1 MLVSAGPG
9 NGCPSGFRLPSWVPD
24 YARRYLDHTNNGIS
38 IRELARAYGCAPS
51 TVLRQIRRVEGRRDD
66 PLIDTALNRL
76 SKFLLS
82 SDRKES
88 HEMTARPAALEHD
101 DDSQLE
107 GEARR
112 ILRRL
117 CERDT
122 ILAVSTDLEQA
133 AVLRIDGQSPK
144 RIAVVDR
151 RYAEAFALKEWISSR
166 RKGRVAQYEITN
178 AGRAALKQLLTDERE
193 VGSGEPGARFAERP
207 AMWDR
212 REAET
217 QTETRHSR
225 RVRCNLAESPLSAL
239 ARRKDRD
246 GQLFLSRDMVAAGE
260 RLREDFELAQV
271 GTSVTQNWDRFLT
284 DEDGGGFR
292 CGDGFSEGPNAARER
307 VRKALDFM
315 GPGLSDV
322 ALRCCCFLEG
332 LETAE
337 RRMGWSA
344 RSGKIVLRIAL
355 QRLARHYQ
363 HNHGQ
368 EGDLIG

>member
-1 MLVSAGPG
+1 MLVLAGPG
-9 NGCPSGFRLPSWVPD
+9 NGRRSAFALPDWVPD
-24 YARRYLDHTNNGIS
+24 YVRRYLDHTNNGVS
-38 IRELARAYGCAPS
+38 IRELARIYGCAPS
-51 TVLRQIRRVEGRRDD
+51 TVLRQIRRAELRRDD

-76 SKFLLS
+76 SKIFAPS
-82 SDRKES
+82 EQKDRQD
-88 HEMTARPAALEHD
+88 MTARPEFLEVD
-101 DDSQLE
+101 DDNRLIV
-107 GEARR
+107 EAKRV
-112 ILRRL
+112 LRRL
-117 CERDT
+117 CERNT
-122 ILAVSTDLEQA
+122 ILAVSADLDQA
-133 AVLRIDGQSPK
+133 AVLRIKGETPE

-151 RYAEAFALKEWISSR
+151 RYAEAFALKDWISSK
-166 RKGRVAQYEITN
+166 RKGRVAQYEITS
-178 AGRAALKQLLTDERE
+178 AGRAALKQLFSSDATPEATRTAQ
-193 VGSGEPGARFAERP
+193 GFAERP

-212 REAET
+212 REPEPVCAS
-217 QTETRHSR
+217 QHVR

-246 GQLFLSRDMVAAGE
+246 GQLFLTREMVAAGE

-271 GTSVTQNWDRFLT
+271 GTQVTQNWDRFLT

-292 CGDGFSEGPNAARER
+292 NGDGFSQGPSAAKER

-322 ALRCCCFLEG
+322 ALRCCCLLEG

-363 HNHGQ
+363 QVHGQ